1 MNFKRIIMS
10 DVKYVDM
17 GVNLISSMG
26 TDSTIVNAARV
37 STAKDNR
44 FKTDVD
50 SKDEGLIKYLA
61 AHKHWTPFAHTAI
74 TLKLKVPIFVARQL
88 LKHQVGGVVNE
99 ISRRY
104 VDSTPEFYIPS
115 EWRARPEKSIKQ
127 GSGGTMDFND
137 VYVKTSVAYALT
149 AYEDALKN
157 GVAPE
162 LARLVLP
169 QNMMTEFY
177 WTGSLLFFDRVR
189 YYRVDAH
196 AQQECKEIAELI
208 SAECEKLFPV
218 AWRELSKNVL
228 TVEKNNKSS
237 FYSKLKFW

>member
-1 MNFKRIIMS
+1 MS
-10 DVKYVDM
+10 DVKYVGM
-17 GVNLISSMG
+17 AVELITSMG
-26 TDSTIVNAARV
+26 TDSSVVNAARV
-37 STAKDNR
+37 STAKDDR
-44 FKTDVD
+44 FKTNID
-50 SKDEGLIKYLA
+50 SKDEGLIRYLA

-74 TLKLKVPIFVARQL
+74 TFKLKVPIFVARQL

-104 VDSTPEFYIPS
+104 VDSTPEFYIPA
-115 EWRARPEKSIKQ
+115 EWRARPKKSIKQ
-127 GSGGTMDFND
+127 GSGGVIPFDD
-137 VYVKTSVAYALT
+137 SHIKTSVAYALST
-149 AYEDALKN
+149 YENALEN

-162 LARLVLP
+162 LARMVLP

-189 YYRVDAH
+189 YFRVDQH

-208 SAECEKLFPV
+208 SAECEKVFPV
-218 AWRELSKNVL
+218 SWRELSKNVL
-228 TVEKNNKSS
+228 TVEQPKRS